1 MMHIHNGTLAAQ
13 GPVGVNL
20 HQSNAALNAKSG
32 LTMYIP
38 IDASALVK
46 DVYPDMAAFAK
57 VGGRMRH
64 QQLSKRVHH
73 EEGKRRGGRREWL
86 WSRR

>member
-57 VGGRMRH
+57 VGGRMGH
-64 QQLSKRVHH
+64 QQRAGWCLAEAWPVAVSAVVP
-73 EEGKRRGGRREWL
+73 L
-86 WSRR
+86 

>member
-13 GPVGVNL
+13 GKVGVNL
-20 HQSNAALNAKSG
+20 HKSDAALNARSG

-38 IDASALVK
+38 IDATALAK

-57 VGGRMRH
+57 VGG
-64 QQLSKRVHH
+64 
-73 EEGKRRGGRREWL
+73 
-86 WSRR
+86 